1 MILRFAAIMC
11 DRPAAVAYVSV
22 QTEFNDSS
30 CVCSKISTFQTH
42 LEDISKVNNKS

>member
-1 MILRFAAIMC
+1 MILRFVAIMC
-11 DRPAAVAYVSV
+11 DRTVVAYVSV

-30 CVCSKISTFQTH
+30 CVCSKFSTFQTH